1 MMSRTF
7 AISDIHGCL
16 KQFKALVSKLG
27 LKKED
32 TLILLGDYIDRG
44 EDSKGVLDYIA
55 ELKGECNLVT
65 LLGNHDAM
73 MRDTFMATSESR
85 RLRMASI
92 WIQNGGL
99 ETLKSY
105 GLGIDALDLEYTLP
119 EELVEHL
126 WMIREMPLYHI
137 TDTHIFVHST
147 PRSDLSIESH
157 SEEELIWRRPSIEDR
172 NGFYKHISGKVVV
185 SGHTAQNGRP
195 LILSDHNILIDTGC
209 FFSGVLTAIE
219 ICDKVHPTHDFIF
232 HKVYGGDA

>member
-1 MMSRTF
+1 MSRTF

-55 ELKGECNLVT
+55 ELKEECNLVT

-92 WIQNGGL
+92 WIQNGGR

-105 GLGIDALDLEYTLP
+105 GLGIDALDLEYALP

-126 WMIREMPLYHI
+126 WMIREMPLYYI

-147 PRSDLSIESH
+147 PRSDLSIESRL
-157 SEEELIWRRPSIEDR
+157 EEELIWRRPSIEDR

-185 SGHTAQNGRP
+185 SGHTAQNGSP
-195 LILSDHNILIDTGC
+195 LILSDHNIIIDTGC

-219 ICDKVHPTHDFIF
+219 VCSTISPEQSTPNFIF
-232 HKVYGGDA
+232 HKV